1 MAIADSSRVEPH
13 DLGAEAAPDQIRLD
27 RDPRCRSKQ
36 NARAPDPPHSI
47 RRLSI
52 AAPAL
57 KSPGAHDSI
66 VHTFVLVNLFT
77 SPDLNPQ
84 PVPERSKRA
93 RGVRVVRAR
102 WIVSLVD
109 MKFDRAFARCSVRR
123 GQGPCRRIGF
133 LAACQIPKHKR
144 SSSALVG
151 LAVETILLSIERQC
165 CLTSDRDLIE
175 VPDHILNLNRRWRIA
190 PCWNERTGPGRR

>member
-57 KSPGAHDSI
+57 KSSGAHDSI

-109 MKFDRAFARCSVRR
+109 MKFDRAFARCVEVKDRAAGSVSLPPVKSRNTKDHRPHSSVSPSRR
-123 GQGPCRRIGF
+123 YSCPSSDN
-133 LAACQIPKHKR
+133 AA
-144 SSSALVG
+144 
-151 LAVETILLSIERQC
+151 
-165 CLTSDRDLIE
+165 
-175 VPDHILNLNRRWRIA
+175 
-190 PCWNERTGPGRR
+190 